1 MSLSYRPREAR
12 SNPSL
17 IHMGLGGDRVRTASA
32 AESPTSTA
40 PFTRSG
46 CSTKGPPDMH
56 DHRYCEQQIAAAI
69 RTNNTGRAEYLSTRC
84 DREHGDLTDE
94 QQGEA

>member
-1 MSLSYRPREAR
+1 
-12 SNPSL
+12 
-17 IHMGLGGDRVRTASA
+17 
-32 AESPTSTA
+32 
-40 PFTRSG
+40 
-46 CSTKGPPDMH
+46 MH
-56 DHRYCEQQIAAAI
+56 DHHLCEQLIAAAI